1 MKKTILAMAMAAPL
15 ALSAASANAETL
27 KIGMSQY
34 PEGLHPV
41 LVSNSA
47 ASYILSTAW
56 RHSVI
61 YGKDWQP
68 YCNVCVE
75 IPTFENGLAE
85 RYSREDGSDGI
96 KLTVSIKDDLFWGD
110 GTPVTSKDLQLGWEI
125 ERDERVGNPGLQEAQ
140 TMEKFVALDDKTFE
154 VYLNKVSFKYRTDYF
169 PDPMPAHI
177 EGEIYRADP
186 SSYSKTTKYATEP
199 TNPGLFYGPYVLSKV
214 SAGSFITVV
223 RNPHWKGKSP
233 AFDEIIFKTVENTS
247 ALEAHLLSGSVDYIP
262 GELGLSLDQ
271 ALQLEKRQ
279 GDKFKFHFEP
289 GLLYEHLDTTMDN
302 PHLAKKEVR
311 QALMYGANR
320 QQLVD
325 KLFMGKQPIAHTNT
339 SPRDFGYS
347 EDVKQYEYNPNK
359 AKELL
364 NQAGYTLKNGV
375 MVDGEGNELHLEL
388 MTTAGNKTREL
399 VQQVL
404 QSQWKQ
410 IGVKVSI
417 VNQPARVYFG
427 ETLTQ
432 RKHKGLAMF
441 AWYSAPENPPRTTLH
456 SNSIPT
462 EANSWSGQN
471 YIGYKN
477 PEMDALLE
485 KVEAELDDKKRE
497 SIFRDIQNIYA
508 EDLPAL
514 PLYFRSDSFVMP
526 KWLEGVTPTGHMF
539 ASSNWVEEW
548 YSTKK

>member
-34 PEGLHPV
+34 PEGLHPT
-41 LVSNSA
+41 LVSNVA
-47 ASYILSTAW
+47 ASYILSTSY
-56 RHSVI
+56 RKSVI
-61 YGKDWQP
+61 YGKDWLLQ
-68 YCNVCVE
+68 CNTCVE
-75 IPTFENGLAE
+75 VPTFENGLAE
-85 RYSREDGSDGI
+85 RITLDDGREGI
-96 KLTVSIKDDLFWGD
+96 KMTVAIKDDLFWGD
-110 GTPVTSKDLQLGWEI
+110 GTPVTTKDILLGYNI
-125 ERDERVGNPGLQEAQ
+125 SVDERVGNPGLQEAK
-140 TMEKFVALDDKTFE
+140 TVEKVVALDDKNFE
-154 VYLNKVSFKYRTDYF
+154 VYLNKVTFKYNTF
-169 PDPMPAHI
+169 VPDALPAHI
-177 EGEIYRADP
+177 DGPLYEQDP
-186 SSYSKTTKYATEP
+186 ASYQKTTKYSTDP
-199 TNPGLFYGPYVLSKV
+199 TNPGLYFGPYVLSKV
-214 SAGSFITVV
+214 NAGSFITATP
-223 RNPHWKGKSP
+223 NPNWKGKAPS
-233 AFDEIIFKTVENTS
+233 FDELIFKTVGNTA
-247 ALEAHLLSGSVDYIP
+247 ALEAHLMSGSVDYLP

-271 ALQLEKRQ
+271 VQQLEKRH
-279 GDKFKFHFEP
+279 GGKFNVHYEP

-311 QALMYGANR
+311 QALLYGANR

-325 KLFMGKQPIAHTNT
+325 KLFGGKQPVANTNV
-339 SPRDFGYS
+339 SPRDTTYYA
-347 EDVKQYEYNPNK
+347 DVKSYEYNPEK

-364 NQAGYTLKNGV
+364 KQAGYTLKKGV

-427 ETLTQ
+427 ETLNQ

-441 AWYSAPENPPRTTLH
+441 AWYSSPESPPRTTLL
-456 SNSIPT
+456 STNIPT
-462 EANSWSGQN
+462 EENGWSGQN

-477 PEMDALLE
+477 PAMDELLN
-485 KVEAELDDKKRE
+485 KVEKELDTEKRNQ
-497 SIFRDIQNIYA
+497 IFHEIQKIYA

-514 PLYFRSDSFVMP
+514 PLYFRSDSFVKP

-539 ASSNWVEEW
+539 PSSNWVEEW
-548 YSTKK
+548 HSTKK